1 MVAAG
6 KGGGDEDGGCAM
18 GNNNDR
24 TGNAA
29 NVAADADNVAR
40 DVAAVAVMRDLT
52 GSVVPMGGDAS
63 SPTSMGI
70 DRELRDA
77 SKGGGGMTDGKPG
90 KKIKAF
96 VPSCSRPRRAQR
108 RWRCYA
114 QGRRKSRALMR
125 SGLGLRR
132 TRESWPQ

>member
-18 GNNNDR
+18 GNDDDR

-29 NVAADADNVAR
+29 DVAADADNVAR
-40 DVAAVAVMRDLT
+40 DVAAVAVVRDLM

-90 KKIKAF
+90 KKSK
-96 VPSCSRPRRAQR
+96 PSSPPAP
-108 RWRCYA
+108 A
-114 QGRRKSRALMR
+114 HAGHSEDGDVTRK
-125 SGLGLRR
+125 GE
-132 TRESWPQ
+132 ESHAR